1 MKCHILAVL
10 QKDKTLGREKKGLQ
24 PQARPKP
31 RFGRKPAPLGMI
43 SMIYFFGGYR

>member
-24 PQARPKP
+24 SHTHPKL
-31 RFGRKPAPLGMI
+31 RFGRKSAPLGMI
-43 SMIYFFGGYR
+43 SMIYFFEE